1 VLSHITN
8 HRMSVHEIT
17 DFSRDVLERSRS
29 TPVLVDF
36 WAEWCAP
43 CRTLGPIL
51 ERVTEHFA
59 GRVVLVK
66 VDTDRNPELSTQ
78 YGIRGIPAVKLFVD
92 GVVKDE
98 FTGALPEERVLRW
111 LERALPNK
119 MQKELDRA
127 VGLLEVGDH
136 EEAEEIARAVL
147 RREPA
152 NAQAAVIAA
161 QAMVWRDATQ
171 SAALVA
177 TLEEDSEHFPV
188 VEAIRT
194 IAHIEELAKDPA
206 SLAPAV
212 CREDYLKAAR
222 ALAARDFRTA
232 VDMFISVLRA
242 ERTYDDDGARKACI
256 AIFRLLGDG
265 HEITRERRRDFSSAL
280 SG

>member
-1 VLSHITN
+1 
-8 HRMSVHEIT
+8 MSAHEIT
-17 DFSRDVLERSRS
+17 DFSRDVLERSR
-29 TPVLVDF
+29 TIPVLVDF

-59 GRVVLVK
+59 GRIVLAK

-98 FTGALPEERVLRW
+98 FTGALPEDRVVRW

-127 VGLLEVGDH
+127 AGLLAVGDH

-147 RREPA
+147 ARDPA

-161 QAMVWRDATQ
+161 QAIVWRDATQ
-171 SAALVA
+171 AAALVA
-177 TLEEDSEHFPV
+177 ALEEDSEHFPV

-194 IAHIEELAKDPA
+194 IARIEGVVADPA
-206 SLAPAV
+206 PLAPAA

-232 VDMFISVLRA
+232 VDQFINVIRP
-242 ERTYDDDGARKACI
+242 ERTDDDDGARKACI
-256 AIFRLLGDG
+256 AVFRLLGEE
-265 HEITRERRRDFSSAL
+265 HEITREHRRDFSSAL